1 MIRKIKRKLQSRNE
15 ISELKFQKGV
25 FENKGGQIMFELQK
39 TYKGDSRFKL
49 DDRFTNDLEEKMLP
63 LELKSKLREYKQN
76 EEEEEE
82 K

>member
-1 MIRKIKRKLQSRNE
+1 
-15 ISELKFQKGV
+15 
-25 FENKGGQIMFELQK
+25 MFELQK